1 MKFFSTCVTHQ
12 EKAWSI
18 NFCVP
23 FGYNF
28 LSFQIFFL
36 QKAPIRDTLVTVDPG
51 SRPDKKYARRRERQK
66 YVGRIKYNLGLPAKE
81 FLFVQ

>member
-1 MKFFSTCVTHQ
+1 
-12 EKAWSI
+12 
-18 NFCVP
+18 
-23 FGYNF
+23 
-28 LSFQIFFL
+28 L